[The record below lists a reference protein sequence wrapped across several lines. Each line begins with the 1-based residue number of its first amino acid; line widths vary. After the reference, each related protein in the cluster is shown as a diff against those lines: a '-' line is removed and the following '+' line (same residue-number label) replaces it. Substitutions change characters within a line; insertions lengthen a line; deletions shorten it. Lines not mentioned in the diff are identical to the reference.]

1 MMRSRGC
8 LLIAGILALA
18 VSGSGC
24 MSMSVGIEPSNTPI
38 TGDDSYTVLG
48 PTSGSS
54 WGVQL
59 YIIPIYESNPC
70 QKAMDRA
77 IRNGGGNAL
86 IEVAST
92 VTQYFFFIINV
103 TRTNVKGT
111 AVTLVKGGA
120 RTGALPRSGARA
132 AVAMTR
138 PPVPQQQ

>member
-1 MMRSRGC
+1 MRIRGC
-8 LLIAGILALA
+8 LWIAGLLALTL
-18 VSGSGC
+18 SGSGC

-38 TGDDSYTVLG
+38 TEEDSYTILG

-54 WGVQL
+54 WGVLL
-59 YIIPIYESNPC
+59 YIIPIYENNPC

-111 AVTLVKGGA
+111 AIKLVKGGA
-120 RTGALPRSGARA
+120 KSGAMLNEKNLPA
-132 AVAMTR
+132 AVVVNR
-138 PPVPQQQ
+138 PPKGR